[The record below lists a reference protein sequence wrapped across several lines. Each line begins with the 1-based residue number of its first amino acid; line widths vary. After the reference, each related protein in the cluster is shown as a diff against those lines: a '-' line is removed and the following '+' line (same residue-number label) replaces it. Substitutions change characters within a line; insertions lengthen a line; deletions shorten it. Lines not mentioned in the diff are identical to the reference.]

1 MYVRWRTRM
10 VRASVINDLKL
21 TLTDT
26 DWLGATPLGLRTI
39 PIKVVDGP
47 ASDPNKPLD
56 KNTLALDNGMAGE
69 LELAQLGGG
78 LFEQP
83 YQFNFMFFAESDAV
97 GHALMQDLADRY
109 TGRTGVPSLALYDF
123 GQATPVFVCNMEVES
138 FDYARAPGEV
148 AAYDQHLFFAE
159 LIITDFVE
167 D

>member
-26 DWLGATPLGLRTI
+26 NWLGSTPLGLRTI
-39 PIKVVDGP
+39 PVKVVDGP
-47 ASDPNKPLD
+47 AADPREGLD
-56 KNTLALDNGMAGE
+56 KNTLALDNGQAGE
-69 LELAQLGGG
+69 LEEAELGGR
-78 LFEQP
+78 LYLQP
-83 YQFNFMFFAESDAV
+83 YRFEFMFFAESDAV

-138 FDYARAPGEV
+138 FDYTRAPGEV
-148 AAYDQHLFFAE
+148 APYDQHLFFAE